1 MTRYKNHLILHL
13 TVLIFGLTGP
23 LGKAIEAPEEV
34 VVFYRLIFAVA
45 GIYFYFRLSRFS
57 FDFSLN
63 SFKESGY
70 IGIIVAL
77 HWITFFGAIK
87 ASNVSVALVCFS
99 SSTLFTA
106 LLEPLYN
113 KRRIIPYEVIL
124 GILILIGIY
133 LITKE
138 PGKTIFQS
146 HYAIGIGL
154 SIFSAFLSSWFTVL
168 NGLLIKKGRDA
179 KNISFIELTVALV
192 SVAIYLGMVNREQTL
207 TVLNVSAMDL
217 LFTAILGILCTSF
230 AYIASVYVMKEISAY
245 TVTMSV
251 NLEPIYSIVLAV
263 LIWPESEKMKP
274 YFYIGGAAILC
285 VMMLNGVF
293 KARYNRKTANLF

>member
-1 MTRYKNHLILHL
+1 MTRYNNHLILHL

-23 LGKAIEAPEEV
+23 LGKAIDASEEV

-45 GIYFYFRLSRFS
+45 GIYLYFKLTRFS
-57 FDFSLN
+57 FDFSVKAL
-63 SFKESGY
+63 KESGY
-70 IGIIVAL
+70 IGLIVAL

-106 LLEPLYN
+106 ILEPLYN

-124 GILILIGIY
+124 GGLILIGIY

-146 HYAIGIGL
+146 QYAVGIGL
-154 SIFSAFLSSWFTVL
+154 SVFSAFLSSWFTVL
-168 NGLLIKKGRDA
+168 NGLLIKRGRDA

-192 SVAIYLGMVNREQTL
+192 AGAIYLVMVNREQTL
-207 TVLNVSAMDL
+207 HMLNISAIDL
-217 LFTAILGILCTSF
+217 LFTAILGVLCTSF

-263 LIWPESEKMKP
+263 LIWPESEKNETIFL
-274 YFYIGGAAILC
+274 YRWSCHISGYDA
-285 VMMLNGVF
+285 
-293 KARYNRKTANLF
+293 